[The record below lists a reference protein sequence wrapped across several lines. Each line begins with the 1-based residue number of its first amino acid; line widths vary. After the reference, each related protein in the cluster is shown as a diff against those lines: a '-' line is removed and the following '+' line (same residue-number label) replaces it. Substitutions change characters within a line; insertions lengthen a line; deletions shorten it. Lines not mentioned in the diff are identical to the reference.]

1 MVKPGSERDRLA
13 PEDME
18 QQVEEDPLSSLY
30 QIEYVESTPLER
42 EAVVLVARLLENIEE
57 FYALREQIVDVMAVD
72 EKAEGKM
79 VDLFNALMNGLR
91 VEQLFIGRTDPIP

>member
-1 MVKPGSERDRLA
+1 
-13 PEDME
+13 ME

-42 EAVVLVARLLENIEE
+42 ETVVLVAKLLENIEE
-57 FYALREQIVDVMAVD
+57 YYALREQIIDVMALD

-79 VDLFNALMNGLR
+79 VDLFNALIKGLR
-91 VEQLFIGRTDPIP
+91 VEQSFIGRTDPIP

>member
-1 MVKPGSERDRLA
+1 
-13 PEDME
+13 ME

-30 QIEYVESTPLER
+30 QIEYVESTLLER
-42 EAVVLVARLLENIEE
+42 ETVVLIARLLENIEE
-57 FYALREQIVDVMAVD
+57 YYALREQIVDVMAVD

-79 VDLFNALMNGLR
+79 MDLFNALINGLR